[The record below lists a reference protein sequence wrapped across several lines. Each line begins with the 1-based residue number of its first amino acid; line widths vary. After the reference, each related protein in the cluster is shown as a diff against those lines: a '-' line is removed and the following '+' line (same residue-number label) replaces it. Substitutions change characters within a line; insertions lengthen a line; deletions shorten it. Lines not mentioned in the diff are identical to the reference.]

1 MSDLFWNTCTA
12 AFQAA
17 RQNNLV
23 EAARLVA
30 LAEQHLH
37 QAGQTPELLQNRE
50 SYLARLKPHVL
61 KKKNVSPV
69 SVLPIAG
76 DQPDER
82 LFYPRP
88 ISFEQRNKLGIA
100 KEAFTIVA
108 TSNGLP
114 VDDNALS
121 SITKAAETLRNEG
134 QSLHVIFV
142 KDNESSK
149 AEDKGKHVT
158 VLPLSSR
165 EALPDILAT
174 ADAVLF
180 IGQSAA
186 INDQKNKARFLEIL
200 AMGRPLILKQAQYQ
214 PSLEHK
220 NNSYQIGSLEIN
232 HLVEA
237 IKTIRN
243 DKNLREQL
251 GQGAVDYYLKA
262 VSAVSSKGPVAIKQF
277 ETPSPAAAKEINS
290 GGTAKAVSTVPI
302 PTQESNEEVRKLKN
316 RVRQLETDKDEL
328 SERLRSM
335 PSIDPLCISDP
346 GFAWPDRKLEDFGII
361 VFGHTRL
368 DALGAV
374 LESLKQQDALQY
386 TEVWLDGCQGNH
398 QLKLK
403 IQKTIDLVKNYNV
416 KYLHTQ
422 AGNYGFRK
430 MLILGLAEMCQ
441 KYRDILILEDD
452 CFPTRDAVT
461 EFRKEL
467 DLIRENKNI
476 FSVYGHHF
484 KVDAERE
491 TCARFQG
498 WGWATTSEKLMPM
511 LRQLIDCYSMPE
523 VNYLKFVRNTL
534 TAKIKTQI
542 DVTPPRQPSIVLE
555 SFFAWDET
563 LCLLTA
569 LNHQVHKPTKK
580 QTVYNC
586 GMGKGSTHFDD
597 TEMFRKPPFNLI
609 TPDEVWQHF

>member
-1 MSDLFWNTCTA
+1 MPDLFWSTCTA
-12 AFQAA
+12 AFEAA
-17 RQNNLV
+17 RQNNLT

-37 QAGQTPELLQNRE
+37 QAGQAPELVQKRE

-61 KKKNVSPV
+61 KKKNASPD
-69 SVLPIAG
+69 SVLSIAG

-88 ISFEQRNKLGIA
+88 ISYEQRNKLGIA
-100 KEAFTIVA
+100 KEIFTIVA
-108 TSNGLP
+108 TSNCLP
-114 VDDNALS
+114 VADNALS
-121 SITKAAETLRNEG
+121 TITKTAETLGNEG
-134 QSLHVIFV
+134 QSLQVIFI
-142 KDNESSK
+142 KNNEDSK
-149 AEDKGKHVT
+149 TEDKGKHVAII
-158 VLPLSSR
+158 PLSTR
-165 EALPDILAT
+165 EALPGILAA

-186 INDQKNKARFLEIL
+186 INDQSGKARFFEIL
-200 AMGRPLILKQAQYQ
+200 AMGRPLILKQALYQ
-214 PSLEHK
+214 PSFEHK
-220 NNSYQIGSLEIN
+220 KDSYLIDALETN

-237 IKTIRN
+237 IKIIRN
-243 DKNLREQL
+243 DKYLREQL
-251 GQGAVDYYLKA
+251 AQGAVNYYLKA
-262 VSAVSSKGPVAIKQF
+262 ISPVSPKGPVTTKQL
-277 ETPSPAAAKEINS
+277 EAPASIAPKEINP
-290 GGTAKAVSTVPI
+290 GGIFKAASKVSSTP
-302 PTQESNEEVRKLKN
+302 QDSNEEVRKLKN
-316 RVRQLETDKDEL
+316 KILQLETDKNEL

-346 GFAWPDRKLEDFGII
+346 SFTWPDCKLEDFGII

-374 LESLKQQDALQY
+374 LESLKRQDALQY
-386 TEVWLDGCQGNH
+386 TEVWLDGYQGNH
-398 QLKLK
+398 QLRLK
-403 IQKTIDLVKNYNV
+403 IQKTIDLVKTYPV
-416 KYLHTQ
+416 KHLHTQ

-430 MLILGLAEMCQ
+430 MLILGLAEMCR

-461 EFRKEL
+461 EFKREL
-467 DLIRENKNI
+467 DLIRDNKNI

-484 KVDAERE
+484 KVDAEKE

-523 VNYLKFVRNTL
+523 SNYLKFVRNTL
-534 TAKIKTQI
+534 TDKIKTQI

-555 SFFAWDET
+555 NFFAWDET
-563 LCLLTA
+563 LCFLTA
-569 LNHQVHKPTKK
+569 LNHQVHKPTKV
-580 QTVYNC
+580 QTIYNC

-597 TEMFRKPPFNLI
+597 ITMFRKPPFNLI
-609 TPDEVWQHF
+609 TPEEVWQHF